1 MNTLQ
6 VEFLFKTLCV
16 ASFFLAFWFFYIGF
30 INEIIV
36 LQNTWEQVIVR
47 SMLSW
52 VGFMISLLGI
62 VIFSFAA
69 SHPECLAN
77 LRLRR
82 KVETDRHKDS
92 QKPKISRE
100 KDDERLPLL

>member
-6 VEFLFKTLCV
+6 VEFLFKTLSV
-16 ASFFLAFWFFYIGF
+16 TSFFLAFWFFYIGF

-36 LQNTWEQVIVR
+36 LQNTCEQAIVR

-62 VIFSFAA
+62 VISSFAA

-77 LRLRR
+77 LKLRR